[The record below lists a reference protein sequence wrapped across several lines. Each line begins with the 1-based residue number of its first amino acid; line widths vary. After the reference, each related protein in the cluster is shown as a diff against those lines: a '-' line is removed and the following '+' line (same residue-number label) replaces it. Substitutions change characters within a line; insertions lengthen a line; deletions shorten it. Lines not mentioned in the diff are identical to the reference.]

1 MKRSF
6 HFMTTLP
13 INPNLDLEYL
23 CTVIGN
29 MAGVPIRIYTDKK
42 LSFYHSFVHLTKDPI
57 LLCED
62 KLLSIEEPVGYYITS
77 DFDYYGVSHH
87 GNQSIIIGPARQS
100 SPSEQYLHKLAFD
113 LSVDPDDMQEFLSS
127 MKVIIQMPLESILQ
141 ILCTIHYVITG
152 EKIGLNDLS
161 ILDSTQARLSK
172 EITDSQTA
180 SIINTSV
187 GENTHN
193 TYQIE
198 QQLLDIVRRGDTL
211 RLREWSAN
219 APAVRPGKVATDMLR
234 QLKNTFIIST
244 TLVSRAAIRGGMD
257 LDDALRL
264 SDSYIQKC
272 EHLSSFEQITNLQ
285 YHMVMHYTQAV
296 EELRYNR
303 NQSELTKNVAS
314 YIRHHLSDAIK
325 TDDIATALFMSRS
338 YLSTRFKKETGINL
352 TEYIHYIKISE
363 AKHLL
368 AHTDKNLSIIS
379 NYLGYSSQS
388 HFTRI
393 FKQTVGMSPIEY
405 RVKHE

>member
-1 MKRSF
+1 MSKE
-6 HFMTTLP
+6 
-13 INPNLDLEYL
+13 LDFEYL

-29 MAGVPIRIYTDKK
+29 MAGVPIRIYENNT
-42 LSFYHSFVHLTKDPI
+42 LSFYHSLVYLPKDPASLWETEFLAI
-57 LLCED
+57 T
-62 KLLSIEEPVGYYITS
+62 EPVGYFITP
-77 DFDYYGVSHH
+77 DFDYYGISHYKERT
-87 GNQSIIIGPARQS
+87 IVIGPARQS
-100 SPSEQYLHKLAFD
+100 VPEDQYLRRLAFD
-113 LSVDPDDMQEFLSS
+113 LSVEPDEMQTFLSS
-127 MKVIIQMPLESILQ
+127 MKVIIHMPLESILQ

-152 EKIGLNDLS
+152 EKIGLNELS
-161 ILDSTQARLSK
+161 IIDSAQEELSK
-172 EITDSQTA
+172 EIVNTQTETL
-180 SIINTSV
+180 IDLDINL
-187 GENTHN
+187 EEKAHN

-211 RLREWSAN
+211 RLQEWVSN
-219 APAVRPGKVATDMLR
+219 VPAVRPGKVAENMLR

-272 EHLSSFEQITNLQ
+272 ERLTSFEQITNLQ
-285 YHMVMHYTQAV
+285 YHMVTQYTQAV

-303 NQSELTKNVAS
+303 NQTELVKNVAS

-325 TDDIATALFMSRS
+325 TEDIADSLFMSRS
-338 YLSTRFKKETGINL
+338 HLSTRFKNETGMNL

-368 AHTDKNLSIIS
+368 THTDKSLLIIS

-388 HFTRI
+388 HFTRM
-393 FKQTVGMSPIEY
+393 FKKVTGMSPMEY
-405 RVKHE
+405 RERQE

>member
-1 MKRSF
+1 
-6 HFMTTLP
+6 
-13 INPNLDLEYL
+13 
-23 CTVIGN
+23 
-29 MAGVPIRIYTDKK
+29 
-42 LSFYHSFVHLTKDPI
+42 
-57 LLCED
+57 
-62 KLLSIEEPVGYYITS
+62 
-77 DFDYYGVSHH
+77 
-87 GNQSIIIGPARQS
+87 
-100 SPSEQYLHKLAFD
+100 
-113 LSVDPDDMQEFLSS
+113 
-127 MKVIIQMPLESILQ
+127 MKVIIHMPLESILQ

-161 ILDSTQARLSK
+161 IIDSAQEELSK
-172 EITDSQTA
+172 EILNIQTE
-180 SIINTSV
+180 SLIDLDTNL
-187 GENTHN
+187 EEKTHN

-198 QQLLDIVRRGDTL
+198 HQLLDMVRRGDTL
-211 RLREWSAN
+211 RLREWVTN
-219 APAVRPGKVATDMLR
+219 VPAVRPGKVAENMLR

-272 EHLSSFEQITNLQ
+272 ERLNSFEQITNLQ
-285 YHMVMHYTQAV
+285 YHMVTQYTQSV

-325 TDDIATALFMSRS
+325 TEDIAASLFMSRS
-338 YLSTRFKKETGINL
+338 HLSTRFKAETGINL

-368 AHTDKNLSIIS
+368 AHTDKSLLIIS

-388 HFTRI
+388 HFTRM
-393 FKQTVGMSPIEY
+393 FKKVVGLSPMEY
-405 RVKHE
+405 REKQE